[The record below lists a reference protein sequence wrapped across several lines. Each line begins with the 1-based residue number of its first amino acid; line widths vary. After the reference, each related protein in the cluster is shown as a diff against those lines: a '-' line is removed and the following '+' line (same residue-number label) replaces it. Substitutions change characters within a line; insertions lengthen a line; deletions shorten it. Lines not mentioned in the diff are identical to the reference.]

1 MIMLSEYV
9 MMTVEDRKRIPVVL
23 FTHTGGDVE

>member
-9 MMTVEDRKRIPVVL
+9 MMTVEDRKRIPAAV
-23 FTHTGGDVE
+23 FAHTGGDVE